1 MHCARS
7 IALVSNGRAYKCN
20 TLKKKKATYR
30 PFIRPDKPIIDS
42 YIKAI
47 DSIKL

>member
-1 MHCARS
+1 MS
-7 IALVSNGRAYKCN
+7 EEKEVSKINQDN

>member
-1 MHCARS
+1 MHCARPLPWL
-7 IALVSNGRAYKCN
+7 AMDGRTNVILK
-20 TLKKKKATYR
+20 KKKKATYR